1 MIVGAPPE
9 LGTNHVGVPVPR
21 TTQDL
26 ADVHPSLVAGIFIQ
40 VNSPAKDESPAT
52 SVTTWQTDRSKFS
65 EVQVLNQLNQA
76 ISGETPPVQII
87 CSTVVNNQEGSASDA
102 SITTPSENGGMHAR
116 HFIPCLVIYDVS
128 AAVAPS
134 VTVRELKNE
143 PATFQGTQ
151 VTKPEFSDGLSSAI
165 QSVYSI
171 KDVEMSDD
179 DQDIQI
185 IGVSGP
191 VSPTAPK
198 IINLTYDTI
207 PGTTYK
213 VFGSNFH
220 QSKESKVKETE
231 ITEAACRS
239 GSLMSAGN
247 VVQCIPLPP
256 EVESTQFVRCIVP
269 VHNKSHIIVIT
280 SPVATREDMSCFADS
295 VNPGEG
301 HHSCVLVYQVVVES
315 NVTLLNLD
323 PVSMLQFDDLDDAV
337 MTATLLPPEVCLQS
351 DDDDDDDA
359 TFENPLGSRAEGLC
373 GAVVITTYSGD
384 IKILNLSDLS
394 VLAVIKATSEE
405 AYISTTYCSSIDR
418 LCASTRDGRLRFFIV
433 GPKQRH
439 LDELDG
445 GHVCLNGFAVDDGDS
460 VACGSAP
467 LIEQKTGTKRGMPMN
482 LFKLVVFI
490 YIYNS

>member
-1 MIVGAPPE
+1 MIVGAPPPSE
-9 LGTNHVGVPVPR
+9 QLRANHAGVPVSR
-21 TTQDL
+21 TTQHL

-40 VNSPAKDESPAT
+40 VNSPAKDNSPVT
-52 SVTTWQTDRSKFS
+52 SAVTTWQTDRSKFS

-87 CSTVVNNQEGSASDA
+87 CSTVVNNQEGSACDA
-102 SITTPSENGGMHAR
+102 SLTAAPSQNGSVHTTQN
-116 HFIPCLVIYDVS
+116 FIPCLVIYDVS
-128 AAVAPS
+128 AAVGPS
-134 VTVRELKNE
+134 VTVREQKNE
-143 PATFQGTQ
+143 PMTTTFQGTQ

-179 DQDIQI
+179 DQDVQI

-191 VSPTAPK
+191 ISPTAPK

-220 QSKESKVKETE
+220 QSKECKMKETE
-231 ITEAACRS
+231 ITDAVCNS
-239 GSLMSAGN
+239 GSTMSAGN

-269 VHNKSHIIVIT
+269 VYNKSHIIVIT
-280 SPVATREDMSCFADS
+280 SPVVTREDMSSFADS
-295 VNPGEG
+295 VNPGESR
-301 HHSCVLVYQVVVES
+301 SCVLIYQVVVES
-315 NVTLLNLD
+315 GVTLLNLD
-323 PVSMLQFDDLDDAV
+323 PVSVLQFDGLDDAV

-394 VLAVIKATSEE
+394 VLAVIKATSDE

-445 GHVCLNGFAVDDGDS
+445 GHVCLNSFAVDDGDTG
-460 VACGSAP
+460 ACGSAP
-467 LIEQKTGTKRGMPMN
+467 LADQKTNTKRGMPMN
-482 LFKLVVFI
+482 L
-490 YIYNS
+490 